1 MRTLQVRR
9 VRFSGR
15 NRADLNVVRSPTIA
29 SAKADPTNFAGPTEN
44 SALHAYRDGRWPNTV
59 AITFGRGVEVD
70 AWLTELARPDSGLT
84 GLTMLNLGYTQVT
97 DAGLKELARPDS
109 GLKALAALDLG
120 GTRVTDSGV
129 AALKA
134 ARPGLVVYH

>member
-1 MRTLQVRR
+1 M
-9 VRFSGR
+9 
-15 NRADLNVVRSPTIA
+15 NVVRSPTIA